1 MPLPKSLAQAIEPR
15 VDVHHILSIY
25 ILYHML
31 KLSEVNKFQIWISTT
46 QLIKFYFWKIVK
58 SVIVLY
64 FNFYY

>member
-31 KLSEVNKFQIWISTT
+31 KLSEVNKFQI
-46 QLIKFYFWKIVK
+46 
-58 SVIVLY
+58 
-64 FNFYY
+64 